1 MEDITKM
8 LCEILKDNKPTV
20 DEGKMRQK
28 LDKLRTENQNT
39 QH

>member
-8 LCEILKDNKPTV
+8 LCEILKDNKLTV